1 LEADKHTTRN
11 QIHRLTE
18 KKDELSKI
26 VMDLTSIAQGAKKAV
41 HDAKVDLA
49 VVYSKLLVGIKEKWI
64 AKKEFTVLEGQA
76 AEVESNLALIDQIMK
91 AAIDQ
96 TMERPRL
103 QAELDDLEA
112 RCASKEVSDFTLS
125 KLDIPQVSEMS
136 VVRPLDVDEQGT
148 PIGLDEF
155 GSNKDAFPGGLTE
168 DSGTVLPTPTEEP
181 KE

>member
-76 AEVESNLALIDQIMK
+76 AEVESNLALID
-91 AAIDQ
+91 
-96 TMERPRL
+96 
-103 QAELDDLEA
+103 
-112 RCASKEVSDFTLS
+112 
-125 KLDIPQVSEMS
+125 
-136 VVRPLDVDEQGT
+136 
-148 PIGLDEF
+148 
-155 GSNKDAFPGGLTE
+155 
-168 DSGTVLPTPTEEP
+168 
-181 KE
+181 